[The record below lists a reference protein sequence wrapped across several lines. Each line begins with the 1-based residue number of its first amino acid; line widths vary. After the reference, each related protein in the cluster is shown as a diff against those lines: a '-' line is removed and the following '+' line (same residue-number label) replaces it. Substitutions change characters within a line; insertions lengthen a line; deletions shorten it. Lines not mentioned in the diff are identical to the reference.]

1 MQAAGAYLRALRTHQ
16 GLSQGKLAELVG
28 VSGNT
33 IWRIEAGDQEPR
45 AGQLA
50 ALLTTLRGRIEDIQ
64 ELISSATA
72 TAADGEALA
81 SQVLTQAERDAVFA
95 RANTDDKRATLLRR
109 IAKLTENPDLRSR
122 IEGYLDGLEAGD
134 QRSDQ

>member
-16 GLSQGKLAELVG
+16 GLSQGKLTELVG

>member
-134 QRSDQ
+134 R